1 MNIVCTA
8 PNLANFLY
16 NITHIELLE
25 HTAFYQTKGLWKFIA
40 TTAPIFILL
49 AIFRTNARS
58 RNPVCEATMDYWDT
72 YGMQSLCV
80 L

>member
-1 MNIVCTA
+1 MNMFAQPQT
-8 PNLANFLY
+8 LQTSY
-16 NITHIELLE
+16 ITLHILSFSQ

-58 RNPVCEATMDYWDT
+58 RNPACEATMDYWDT